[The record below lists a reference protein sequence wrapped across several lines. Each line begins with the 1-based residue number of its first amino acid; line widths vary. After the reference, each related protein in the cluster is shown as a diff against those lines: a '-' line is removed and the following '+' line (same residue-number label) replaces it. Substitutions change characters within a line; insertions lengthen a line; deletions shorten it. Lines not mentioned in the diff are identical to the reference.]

1 MGSWLACSTPDGAG
15 SGFEPSWGH
24 CVVLLGKTIHSQGAS
39 LYPGVQMSS
48 VEFNDGVRVLG
59 SCDGL
64 TSHPRMSRNTH
75 SHFML
80 QTVG

>member
-1 MGSWLACSTPDGAG
+1 MVSMLN
-15 SGFEPSWGH
+15 SGWSGPGLSLVGDIR
-24 CVVLLGKTIHSQGAS
+24 VALLGKAIHSQGAS

-80 QTVG
+80 QTLG